1 MVGGAPDRRN
11 PGPRSV
17 AAIPAGFAT
26 LPRAM
31 WTAEDHT
38 ADALLVV
45 EAASWSELLA
55 ESAKA
60 FGSWMSSG
68 ETPAPPDAMVEREVR
83 VDGVDATETWVR
95 FWRALLRLWTVEAVL
110 AVEAEVEADGDKAR
124 ARVRCVPAAAL
135 DDALL
140 TDVKAVTWHDAE
152 AGARADG
159 SWRGRIVLDI

>member
-1 MVGGAPDRRN
+1 
-11 PGPRSV
+11 
-17 AAIPAGFAT
+17 
-26 LPRAM
+26 M

-45 EAASWSELLA
+45 EAPSWRELLA

-60 FGSWMSSG
+60 FGSWMASG
-68 ETPAPPDAMVEREVR
+68 ETPAHLEAMVDREVR
-83 VDGVDATETWVR
+83 VDGVDATETWVC
-95 FWRALLRLWTVEAVL
+95 FWRALLRLWTVEGVL
-110 AVEAEVEADGDKAR
+110 AVAAEVEPESEIESVR

-135 DDALL
+135 DEALL
-140 TDVKAVTWHDAE
+140 TDVKAVTWHQAE